1 MLLHRVLTALVGVP
15 IIVGAIWFGPPWL
28 TVVAVAA
35 AVIGVWEAYRLYP
48 PVAPPDATLDDDEFH
63 DGQPHDGEFHDEE
76 SPTQL
81 PILLGG
87 SWAVALVLAGELAGQ
102 TRDFALAAVVICVA
116 GCIIAGLWMI
126 AAWHGRRPTVA
137 ALYLVATPV
146 YIGGALACAV
156 ALRAMVGDDIPL
168 PIPTDTISEAGSQ
181 WVLPAIAGNELAG
194 TEIAGA
200 ELSDG
205 LASTAPVVT
214 PDQPLVGGNGVWLLP
229 RLVGGEFAATVAN
242 LTQAG
247 CWWLLLGILTVYA
260 TDTGAYTVGRLFGR
274 HPMAPS
280 ISPGKNWEGA
290 AGGMA
295 GAVIAAVALGVLFP
309 LQLDIWQLV
318 GIGVMLG
325 VISPVGDLFES
336 KIKRLADVKDSGN
349 LFPGHGGML
358 DRLDSLLPSLT
369 VVYILAAVF
378 AATS

>member
-48 PVAPPDATLDDDEFH
+48 PVAPTIPPTIARPDDREIHFH
-63 DGQPHDGEFHDEE
+63 QHVRDGE

-87 SWAVALVLAGELAGQ
+87 TWAVALVLAGELAGQ
-102 TRDFALAAVVICVA
+102 TRDFALAAAVICVA

-126 AAWHGRRPTVA
+126 AAWHGRRPIVA
-137 ALYLVATPV
+137 ALYLVAAPV
-146 YIGGALACAV
+146 YVGGALACAV
-156 ALRAMVGDDIPL
+156 ALRAMVGDDILL
-168 PIPTDTISEAGSQ
+168 PTID
-181 WVLPAIAGNELAG
+181 GN
-194 TEIAGA
+194 

-205 LASTAPVVT
+205 LANTAPVVT
-214 PDQPLVGGNGVWLLP
+214 PDQPLAGVNGVWLLP
-229 RLVGGEFAATVAN
+229 RFVGGEFAATVAS

-247 CWWLLLGILTVYA
+247 CWWLLLGILIVYA

-325 VISPVGDLFES
+325 IVSPVGDLFES

-369 VVYILAAVF
+369 VVYILTAVF

>member
-28 TVVAVAA
+28 TVVVVAV
-35 AVIGVWEAYRLYP
+35 AVIGVGEAYRLYP
-48 PVAPPDATLDDDEFH
+48 PVAPPVATSNASLDAPSDAPSDDRDFD
-63 DGQPHDGEFHDEE
+63 DGE
-76 SPTQL
+76 SPTKL

-87 SWAVALVLAGELAGQ
+87 TWAVALALAGELAGQ
-102 TRDFALAAVVICVA
+102 TRDFVLTAAVICVV

-126 AAWHGRRPTVA
+126 AAWHGRRPIVA

-168 PIPTDTISEAGSQ
+168 PTDTISDTISEAGNQ
-181 WVLPAIAGNELAG
+181 WLLPTIAGNEIAGNEL
-194 TEIAGA
+194 
-200 ELSDG
+200 SDD
-205 LASTAPVVT
+205 LAIPAPVIT
-214 PDQPLVGGNGVWLLP
+214 PDQPLAGVNGVWLLP

-242 LTQAG
+242 LTPAG

-325 VISPVGDLFES
+325 IVSPVGDLFES